1 MKKNILICI
10 LCISFVMMQDKKP
23 IKNMK
28 IMMKWKLTEYLDL
41 SEEQAE
47 KFFPKMNSHEKKMKD
62 INLKINS
69 LKDDL
74 EEYISL
80 GSVTKRENQKIIN
93 EIQELEKDRIDLRF
107 NYFKSLDKVLES
119 IQLSKLIIFDKKFK
133 KTLKD
138 QLKKNPDRIRQKN

>member
-10 LCISFVMMQDKKP
+10 LFISFVMMQDKKP
-23 IKNMK
+23 VKNMK

-47 KFFPKMNSHEKKMKD
+47 IFFPKMNSHEKEMKD

-80 GSVTKRENQKIIN
+80 GSVTKRENQKTIN

-107 NYFKSLDKVLES
+107 NYFKSLDKVLEP
-119 IQLSKLIIFDKKFK
+119 IQISKLIIFDKKFK

-138 QLKKNPDRIRQKN
+138 QLKKNPDWIRRKN

>member
-80 GSVTKRENQKIIN
+80 GSVTKRENQKTN
-93 EIQELEKDRIDLRF
+93 SQ
-107 NYFKSLDKVLES
+107 VC
-119 IQLSKLIIFDKKFK
+119 
-133 KTLKD
+133 
-138 QLKKNPDRIRQKN
+138 